1 MNLVKKLSHLSI
13 VEALSIISKPR
24 MISVLLAAPR
34 SFSVYETID
43 FFLRD
48 RKTGEVEDLRVQF
61 LRNNKFFQELNE
73 RLVSFRHRRTSCE
86 EWPEF
91 LYVLVRL
98 VKPEVI
104 VETGVFDGISSA
116 VILQALEDN
125 GTGNLI
131 SIDLPATTTIDG
143 STHRMKET
151 SLPEGMKPG
160 WVIPDYLRARH
171 ELILGDS
178 KILLPEVFKERPN
191 IDVFLHDSMHTYEYQ
206 KFEYETAWPKI
217 KEGGWLLSDD
227 VLWTPAFHEFS
238 KKVDRSYKIYHGLGI
253 LRK

>member
-1 MNLVKKLSHLSI
+1 MNWIKKLFHLSLAE
-13 VEALSIISKPR
+13 VLSVIAKPG
-24 MISVLLAAPR
+24 MIPALLARPR
-34 SFSVYETID
+34 SFSVFETVN

-48 RKTGEVEDLRVQF
+48 KKIDEIENLRIQF
-61 LRNNKFFQELNE
+61 LRNHRFFQELNE
-73 RLVSFRHRRTSCE
+73 KFVSFRHRRINCE
-86 EWPEF
+86 GWPEF
-91 LYVLVRL
+91 LYVLIRL
-98 VKPEVI
+98 SRPEVM

-160 WVIPDYLRARH
+160 WVIPDYLRVRH
-171 ELILGDS
+171 KLVLGDS
-178 KILLPEVFKERPN
+178 KMFLPEVFKEHPN

-206 KFEYETAWPKI
+206 KFEYETAWPNI

-238 KKVDRSYKIYHGLGI
+238 KKVKRPYKIYHGLGI
-253 LRK
+253 LQK